1 MMNPT
6 KNVMTMLGYL
16 SVSNDLLKF
25 KGVKLYFRNEYQDF
39 YSIVG
44 TLVLTDFEALFYSD
58 DGKRDM
64 QVSRSVD
71 YFENY

>member
-1 MMNPT
+1 VLLEHSSAKMMNPT
-6 KNVMTMLGYL
+6 KN
-16 SVSNDLLKF
+16 F

-64 QVSRSVD
+64 QVDRSGN
-71 YFENY
+71 YFQNY